1 MIYNDYMLSLTIF
14 FTEKNGE
21 NICKILNYFQLNFTG
36 DSCIILR
43 LLYIQCRK
51 TQVIMRYSNFIISCP
66 SELESSLW
74 KKGNTDEI

>member
-14 FTEKNGE
+14 KKWNGE
-21 NICKILNYFQLNFTG
+21 NIHKIFNYFQLNFTG

-51 TQVIMRYSNFIISCP
+51 KQVIMRYSNFIISCP
-66 SELESSLW
+66 SELEPSLW